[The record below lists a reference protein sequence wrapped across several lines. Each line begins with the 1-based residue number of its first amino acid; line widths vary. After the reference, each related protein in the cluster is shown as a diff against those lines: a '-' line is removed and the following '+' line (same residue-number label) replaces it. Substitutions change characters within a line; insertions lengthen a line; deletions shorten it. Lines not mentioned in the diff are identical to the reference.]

1 MDAKLAK
8 QSLPTLA
15 WSVMSTILSK
25 MASVFLQPVAVA
37 LLGLPIVNRESYP
50 PFKLISLKLVLI
62 KGAQNVSETILG
74 SVQSAMLAIILKIIN
89 VSPVTKANH
98 HSKIRQVL
106 IHVLVIFYFSS

>member
-1 MDAKLAK
+1 MGAKLAK
-8 QSLPTLA
+8 ESLPTLA
-15 WSVMSTILSK
+15 WSVMLTILSK
-25 MASVFLQPVAVA
+25 MASVFLQALA